1 MKKIFIHS
9 FAIIYILLLVGTSH
23 IVLADPVGGGSG
35 TTQTGGGSGTTE
47 INAKIVNPFKLG
59 GSATLIDFFLAILNN
74 IILPI
79 GGIIAVLAFI
89 WAGFLYVTAQ
99 GNQEQISKAH
109 KALLYSAIGTAL
121 LVGSGAIALVIK
133 NTINQL

>member
-1 MKKIFIHS
+1 MIMKKIIINLFSLFII
-9 FAIIYILLLVGTSH
+9 FYLVTNPLISY
-23 IVLADPVGGGSG
+23 AQTNGSG
-35 TTQTGGGSGTTE
+35 TTQQGGGSGTTE

-59 GSATLIDFFLAILNN
+59 GNLTDFFLAILNN

-99 GNQEQISKAH
+99 GNQTQISQAH
-109 KALLYSAIGTAL
+109 KALLYSAIGTAIL
-121 LVGSGAIALVIK
+121 IGSSAIALVIK
-133 NTINQL
+133 NTINQLQ